1 MDGTPPGAPEAPDPH
16 DARDDYIK
24 LDSFLK
30 LARVVHTGGHAKVII
45 QAGDVKVNGE
55 VETRR
60 GRKLRKGDVVEVAGE
75 VLVVDVE

>member
-1 MDGTPPGAPEAPDPH
+1 MMDGAPAPAEGHDP
-16 DARDDYIK
+16 RDEYIK

-30 LARVVHTGGHAKVII
+30 LARVVQTGGHAKVII
-45 QAGDVKVNGE
+45 QAGEVKVNGA

-75 VLVVDVE
+75 VLIVDVE